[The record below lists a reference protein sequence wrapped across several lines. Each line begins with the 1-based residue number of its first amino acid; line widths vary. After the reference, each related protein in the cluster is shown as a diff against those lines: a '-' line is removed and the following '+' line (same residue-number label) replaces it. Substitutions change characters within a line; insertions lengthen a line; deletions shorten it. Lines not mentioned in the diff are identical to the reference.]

1 MSGQSNAPGGDRF
14 IAAVSAI
21 IAVLAALGTLLSH
34 HRSIAALATKNDAI
48 VTAARASDQYTNFE
62 TKRVRASMYATLLAA
77 DLIDKPKAKAAA
89 EQALNHEQS
98 SSLAVLSDAKAL
110 DARVDA
116 EQARS
121 DVLLHSYETLELATT
136 LFEIAIVLTSI
147 SALVGSRPLLWIS
160 VGSSAVGIALL
171 AYGYFQGL

>member
-1 MSGQSNAPGGDRF
+1 MSGATSTQGADRF
-14 IAAVSAI
+14 IAAISAI

-34 HRSIAALATKNDAI
+34 HRSIAALALKNDAI
-48 VTAARASDQYTNFE
+48 VTAAKASDQYTNFE
-62 TKRVRASMYATLLAA
+62 TKRVRASMYSTLLAA
-77 DLIDKPKAKAAA
+77 ELIVKPEAKRSA
-89 EQALNHEQS
+89 QLALNHEQS
-98 SSLAVLSDAKAL
+98 SSLAVLGDAKAL
-110 DARVDA
+110 DARVGA

-121 DVLLHSYETLELATT
+121 EVLLHSYETLELATT

-160 VGSSAVGIALL
+160 VGSSALGIALL

>member
-1 MSGQSNAPGGDRF
+1 VSGPTNSHGTDRF

-21 IAVLAALGTLLSH
+21 IAVLAALGTLLAH
-34 HRSIAALATKNDAI
+34 HRSIAALGVKNDAI
-48 VTAARASDQYTNFE
+48 VTAAKASDQYTNFE

-77 DLIDKPKAKAAA
+77 DLIIRPDAKRTAQ
-89 EQALNHEQS
+89 EALNHEQS

-110 DARVDA
+110 DARVEA

-121 DVLLHSYETLELATT
+121 EVLLHSYETLELATT

-147 SALVGSRPLLWIS
+147 SALIGSRPLLWIS
-160 VGSSAVGIALL
+160 VGSSALGIALL